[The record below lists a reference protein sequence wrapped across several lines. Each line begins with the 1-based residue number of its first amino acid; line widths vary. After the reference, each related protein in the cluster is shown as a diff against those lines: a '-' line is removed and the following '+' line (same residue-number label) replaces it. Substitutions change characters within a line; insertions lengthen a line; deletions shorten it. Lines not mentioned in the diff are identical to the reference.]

1 MSLGE
6 TPSIDLYGSGN
17 NICAPN
23 SICLNVTKWFS
34 TQNNKNGE
42 GLSTG
47 EGLGNKAQE
56 GLGDV
61 ACHRRNGP
69 ATPLRVFSVSAK
81 LAAALA
87 DASRARAKVGFER
100 GICFL
105 EEAHAVAEDLR
116 IMPEFQD
123 QVVLTFD

>member
-1 MSLGE
+1 MTLR
-6 TPSIDLYGSGN
+6 
-17 NICAPN
+17 
-23 SICLNVTKWFS
+23 
-34 TQNNKNGE
+34 
-42 GLSTG
+42 
-47 EGLGNKAQE
+47 
-56 GLGDV
+56 
-61 ACHRRNGP
+61 ACHRRKNGP

-123 QVVLTFD
+123 QESRLLHPPAKSSSVDL